1 LEEPSE
7 VFLGRQPILDLR
19 QRLFAYE
26 LLFRSGQV
34 GFAEAG
40 DNVQMTATVI
50 VNTFNELGVETA
62 LGDRRGFINV
72 DEHFLFSDT
81 LELLP
86 PHAVVLE
93 ILETV
98 PATEEV
104 VARCRELRAAGY
116 TLALDDVTQ
125 IRPSYGPLV
134 ELADIVKVDIAPL
147 DDDEIA
153 RIADELRPL
162 GKQLL
167 AEKVESRER
176 MEMCR
181 GLGFTLF
188 QGYYFARPSVIAG
201 RRVDYGKLSLVR
213 LLSLAIGDAET
224 AEIENELKR
233 EPGLVLKMLRMINSA
248 STGLSTRITSLRHA
262 LTMLGRRQL
271 MRWLQLLIFAS
282 SGEDGGGN
290 PLLATAAA
298 RGRLLE
304 LLAEEAH
311 PGDSDF
317 ADQAFMCGVMSMMP
331 VAFGMPM
338 DEIIVP
344 LNLPDEVGDALCLRA
359 GRLGMM
365 LDLAEAAE
373 LGDFAA
379 VAGQLEVLG
388 VTPDTL
394 NRAQTV
400 ALAWSN
406 RLEDEPDAL

>member
-1 LEEPSE
+1 MNNSSD

-26 LLFRSGQV
+26 LLFRSGHV

-72 DEHFLFSDT
+72 DEAFLFSDT

-93 ILETV
+93 VLETV
-98 PATEEV
+98 PATDEV
-104 VARCRELRAAGY
+104 VARCRELRSAGY
-116 TLALDDVTQ
+116 TLALDDLTQ
-125 IRPSYGPLV
+125 IRPDYAPLV
-134 ELADIVKVDIAPL
+134 DLADIIKVDIAPL
-147 DDDEIA
+147 TYAEIA

-167 AEKVESRER
+167 AEKVETRER
-176 MEMCR
+176 MEVCR
-181 GLGFTLF
+181 ELGFTLF

-213 LLSLAIGDAET
+213 LLSLAIGDADTPEL
-224 AEIENELKR
+224 ESELKR

-248 STGLSTRITSLRHA
+248 HIGVAVKITSLRHA
-262 LTMLGRRQL
+262 ITMLGRRQL

-282 SGEDGGGN
+282 SGEEGGGN

-304 LLAEEAH
+304 LLATALV
-311 PGDSDF
+311 PQDAPL
-317 ADQAFMCGVMSMMP
+317 ADQGFMTGVMSMMP
-331 VAFGMPM
+331 VAFGIPM

-359 GRLGMM
+359 GRLGAM

-373 LGDFAA
+373 TDDLPA
-379 VAGQLEVLG
+379 VKRLLETLG
-388 VTPDTL
+388 VELDTF
-394 NRAQTV
+394 NRAQTE

-406 RLEDEPDAL
+406 RLEDEAD